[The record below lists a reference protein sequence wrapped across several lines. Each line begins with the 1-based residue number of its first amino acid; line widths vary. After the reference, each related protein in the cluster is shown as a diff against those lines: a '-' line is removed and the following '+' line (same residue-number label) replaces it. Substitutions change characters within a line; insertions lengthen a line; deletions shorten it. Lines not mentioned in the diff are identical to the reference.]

1 MMGAYPRRDR
11 EGVADDLERVYGYF
25 PRLKERLS
33 QPAGQLSGGEQQM
46 LAIGR
51 ALMNRPILLLL
62 DEPSLGL
69 SPILVKEIFEIIR
82 RVNEEQGMSILLVEQ
97 NAKVAL
103 ETAHYGYVLEIGRV
117 VMNDTCDRLMRSQDI
132 QEFYL
137 GAKEAG
143 ARGERRWKKK
153 KTWR

>member
-1 MMGAYPRRDR
+1 
-11 EGVADDLERVYGYF
+11 
-25 PRLKERLS
+25 
-33 QPAGQLSGGEQQM
+33 M

-51 ALMNRPILLLL
+51 ALMNRPTLLLL

-69 SPILVKEIFEIIR
+69 SPILVREIFAIIR
-82 RVNEEQGMSILLVEQ
+82 RINEEQGVSILLVEQ
-97 NAKVAL
+97 NAKIAL
-103 ETAHYGYVLEIGRV
+103 ETAHYGYVLEIGRI
-117 VMNDTCDRLMRSQDI
+117 VMNDACARLMQSADI